1 MIRNT
6 PGGYGRVAIA
16 FHWSMAVLIVFML
29 VLGLYMHELPQ
40 TDPATFRLY
49 QLHKSV
55 GFVVLALAV
64 LRLFWRFLNPAPKL
78 PDTMKPWERL
88 AAHAGHIGLYALMFA
103 LPLSGWLMVS
113 ASPWNIPTV
122 LFDVLPVPHL
132 PVPEALG
139 QKAEAEAT
147 LKTVHALA
155 AYTLVGLLVAHIGA
169 ALKHHF
175 IARDE
180 TLRRMVSTAPAK
192 SAA

>member
-16 FHWSMAVLIVFML
+16 FHWSMAVLIIFML
-29 VLGLYMHELPQ
+29 ALGLYMHELPQ

-64 LRLFWRFLNPAPKL
+64 LRLLWRLMNPAPKL

-88 AAHAGHIGLYALMFA
+88 AAHAGHIGLYVLMFA

-113 ASPWNIPTV
+113 ASPWNIPTI
-122 LFDVLPVPHL
+122 LFDVLPIPHL

-139 QKAEAEAT
+139 PKAEAEAT
-147 LKTVHALA
+147 LKTVHALG
-155 AYTLVGLLVAHIGA
+155 AYALIGLLVAHIGA

-175 IARDE
+175 IERDE

-192 SAA
+192 SAS